1 MAKKKWGKEEIIG
14 RVEPR
19 NQSRGRGSYG
29 MIDLEPSRRW
39 CDLRPTDCLVVH
51 GWRYGLRLRHSRGG
65 IDAGPVVAVGVR
77 DPLRSRNPSCTGKR
91 GRRRA
96 GGGPRRPWLPPSSPA
111 KQIIR
116 IRRCIIFVMTTTTT
130 TMIMMMMVVVVVVNT
145 TMFMTCDSK
154 KRENVCE

>member
-39 CDLRPTDCLVVH
+39 CDLRPTDCLVVN

-77 DPLRSRNPSCTGKR
+77 DPFAHATRLALESEAAGELGVALGGLGCH
-91 GRRRA
+91 RRRLQNKSYGLEDA
-96 GGGPRRPWLPPSSPA
+96 
-111 KQIIR
+111 
-116 IRRCIIFVMTTTTT
+116 
-130 TMIMMMMVVVVVVNT
+130 
-145 TMFMTCDSK
+145 
-154 KRENVCE
+154 